1 MGQPCFLEPIDPG
14 QTKLLYGYIHNN
26 MDDYYR
32 IRGYA
37 FDVTLRIG
45 DIVLDQAVTDIPGPI
60 FNG

>member
-1 MGQPCFLEPIDPG
+1 
-14 QTKLLYGYIHNN
+14 

-45 DIVLDQAVTDIPGPI
+45 EIVLDQAVTDIPGPV